1 MDAPQDRGARASV
14 NEGERGLMLP
24 VLLHAQ
30 ISRTGYF
37 PSGDGTPKVVPKPCF
52 SVRQEAVVFTLI

>member
-24 VLLHAQ
+24 VLLQAQ
-30 ISRTGYF
+30 ISRPGYF
-37 PSGDGTPKVVPKPCF
+37 PSGDGTPEVLPKPCF
-52 SVRQEAVVFTLI
+52 SVRQEAVVFALI